1 MAPTT
6 PLGRALVTG
15 ASSGIGAVF
24 ADRLASN
31 GYDLVLVARRL
42 DRLEALAARLQRD
55 FGRRVDVIAVDL
67 TDASG
72 LAEVERRIAGDESL
86 SLLVNNA
93 GFSGYHPFATLEP
106 GIIDKL
112 IDIHIRAMT
121 RLARAALPAMVRRGA
136 GGIINM
142 ASLLALSGTLPPK
155 PLPHRAVYAG
165 AKSYLLT
172 FTQALAG
179 ELVGT
184 GVKVQVCL
192 PGVVDTE
199 FHIVNQFDT
208 SQVVAKKISPQDV
221 VTASLAALARGE
233 VVCVPALADGTM
245 LDGLADV
252 QRTVLRAGA
261 MQSSTLAERYRQPS

>member
-1 MAPTT
+1 MAPPT